1 MGGGIKQKMRYG
13 SWDEAG
19 DEIQE
24 EGRDRK

>member
-1 MGGGIKQKMRYG
+1 MGGGINQKMRYR

-24 EGRDRK
+24 EGRDRI